1 MVVSTVEAGAHAC
14 EHRIELAPNCSLT
27 PASARVFVTSV
38 ALLTFGAALVFAL
51 QGLWPVLP
59 FAGLEVGAVWWAVRA
74 SLRSGRQREAIVISD
89 EAIVV
94 ERRGTACS
102 TRLVFPRHWATVK
115 LRDPL
120 AALHP
125 SRLTIESHGRAC
137 EVGRFLTEDER
148 HALAVRLRRL
158 VGKPSES
165 PALEARLD

>member
-1 MVVSTVEAGAHAC
+1 MVVSTVESGPSAC

-27 PASARVFVTSV
+27 PESARLFVASV
-38 ALLTFGAALVFAL
+38 ALLTFGAALFFAL

-59 FAGLEVGAVWWAVRA
+59 FAGLEIGALWWAVRA
-74 SLRSGRQREAIVISD
+74 SLRAGRQREAIVISD

-94 ERRGTACS
+94 ERRGPSSS

-115 LRDPL
+115 LRDPP

-165 PALEARLD
+165 PALEARSD